1 MRSCS
6 LRSRCWPQGTC
17 RDPKCRGGVG
27 SIAGVRTRLALL
39 VVAVVAAVTAC
50 SSDDSEP
57 AAEHLPPND
66 FAELAAMFD
75 DELERLGL
83 QMTRGALVDTTG
95 GYEESDTGRHLAVY
109 VEPTA
114 EYTTADYT
122 DGIVPSA
129 QVFLPEVFERWDRLE
144 TFDVCQE
151 PLPGADDRKE
161 PPPVTQ
167 LYVSREEADAIDWE
181 TVGLAELVDAAQPA
195 RRDFRLYVAP
205 AVTSDPSFTE
215 ATG

>member
-1 MRSCS
+1 MRPRVFVV
-6 LRSRCWPQGTC
+6 LL
-17 RDPKCRGGVG
+17 
-27 SIAGVRTRLALL
+27 LALAL
-39 VVAVVAAVTAC
+39 AAAC
-50 SSDDSEP
+50 SPDDSEP
-57 AAEHLPPND
+57 AVDEHLPPND
-66 FAELAAMFD
+66 FEELVAMFD
-75 DELERLGL
+75 DELEPLGL

-109 VEPTA
+109 VEPTG

>member
-1 MRSCS
+1 MPSTSRARFAHRSS
-6 LRSRCWPQGTC
+6 SSGPMPSGTSMALIFTTLM
-17 RDPKCRGGVG
+17 D
-27 SIAGVRTRLALL
+27 ALL
-39 VVAVVAAVTAC
+39 LSQVAVLA
-50 SSDDSEP
+50 P
-57 AAEHLPPND
+57 AYLPPPDD
-66 FAELAAMFD
+66 FAGLAAMFD
-75 DELERLGL
+75 DGLERLGL

-195 RRDFRLYVAP
+195 RRDFRLYDAP

>member
-1 MRSCS
+1 M
-6 LRSRCWPQGTC
+6 
-17 RDPKCRGGVG
+17 
-27 SIAGVRTRLALL
+27 
-39 VVAVVAAVTAC
+39 TAC

-66 FAELAAMFD
+66 FEELAAMFD
-75 DELERLGL
+75 DELEPLGL

-109 VEPTA
+109 VEPTG
-114 EYTTADYT
+114 EYTTADYA

-151 PLPGADDRKE
+151 PLPGDDDRKE

-167 LYVSREEADAIDWE
+167 LYLSREEAAEIGWA
-181 TVGLAELVDAAQPA
+181 TVDLAELVAATEPA
-195 RRDFRLYVAP
+195 RRDFRLYVADP
-205 AVTSDPSFTE
+205 VASDPSY
-215 ATG
+215 AAAIG